1 MNEETKN
8 IDWVDGDNINE
19 VMFCEEFL
27 TDMPLKCINGKFFSI
42 DGIVSDTEIE
52 NIIYSRIKKVVNK
65 NLSKKVRQLIDVLKM
80 ECYLEELPVQ
90 TDRIHLKNATYYLD
104 GTFTEHKEFCINR
117 LPVSYNPN
125 APQPTVWLKFMA
137 DLLETEDILT
147 LQEFIGYC
155 LIPTNKAQKL
165 LLIIGKGGEGK
176 SRVGL
181 TLRSILGDNMNISS
195 IQKIEHNRFARADL
209 EHRLLMVDD
218 DMKME
223 ALKDTN
229 YIKSIVTLEDKMDL
243 ERKGQQSVQG
253 VLYVRFICFGNGSLN
268 ALHDRSYGFYRRQL
282 ILTTKDRP
290 TDREDD
296 PYLIDKLRLEAEG
309 ILLWALEGLHRLIN
323 NNYKFTISKRTANN
337 LKTAMKSSNNII
349 AFMESEGY
357 IRLEQ
362 KTMATSKDLYIA
374 YQKWCDDNTEKPVA
388 AKTFSSYL
396 IENEDYY
403 SIKHSTNIPSS
414 NGKKARGFTGV
425 FVQTSTSDYYKK
437 YT

>member
-1 MNEETKN
+1 MNDETKN
-8 IDWVDGDNINE
+8 IDWVDGDNVNE

-27 TDMPLKCINGKFFSI
+27 KDMPLKCINGKFFSV
-42 DGIVSDTEIE
+42 DGIVTDTEIE
-52 NIIYSRIKKVVNK
+52 NIIYSKLKKVVNK
-65 NLSKKVRQLIDVLKM
+65 NISKKVRQLADVLKM
-80 ECYLEELPVQ
+80 ECYSEELPVQ
-90 TDRIHLKNATYYLD
+90 TDRIHLKNGTYFLD
-104 GTFTEHKEFCINR
+104 GIFTEHKEFCINR
-117 LPVSYNPN
+117 LPVSYNPS
-125 APQPTVWLKFMA
+125 ASQPAVWLKFLA

-229 YIKSIVTLEDKMDL
+229 YIKSIVTLEDKMDI

-290 TDREDD
+290 ADREDD
-296 PYLIDKLRLEAEG
+296 PYLIDKLRLEAES

-323 NNYKFTISKRTANN
+323 NNYKFTISKRAAEN
-337 LKTAMKSSNNII
+337 LKIAMKSSNNII
-349 AFMESEGY
+349 SFMESEGY

-362 KTMATSKDLYIA
+362 RTMATSKDLYIA

-403 SIKHSTNIPSS
+403 GIKHSTNIPSS

>member
-1 MNEETKN
+1 
-8 IDWVDGDNINE
+8 
-19 VMFCEEFL
+19 
-27 TDMPLKCINGKFFSI
+27 
-42 DGIVSDTEIE
+42 
-52 NIIYSRIKKVVNK
+52 
-65 NLSKKVRQLIDVLKM
+65 
-80 ECYLEELPVQ
+80 
-90 TDRIHLKNATYYLD
+90 
-104 GTFTEHKEFCINR
+104 
-117 LPVSYNPN
+117 
-125 APQPTVWLKFMA
+125 
-137 DLLETEDILT
+137 
-147 LQEFIGYC
+147 
-155 LIPTNKAQKL
+155 
-165 LLIIGKGGEGK
+165 
-176 SRVGL
+176 
-181 TLRSILGDNMNISS
+181 MNISS

>member
-27 TDMPLKCINGKFFSI
+27 TSMPLKCINGKFFSV
-42 DGIVSDTEIE
+42 DGIKSDTEIE
-52 NIIYSRIKKVVNK
+52 NEIYSRIKKVINK

-80 ECYLEELPVQ
+80 ECYSEELSVQ
-90 TDRIHLKNATYYLD
+90 TDRIHLKNGTYFLD
-104 GTFTEHKEFCINR
+104 GTFTENKEFCINR
-117 LPVSYNPN
+117 LPVKYSKNSP
-125 APQPTVWLKFMA
+125 PPTVWLKFVE
-137 DLLETEDILT
+137 DLLEAEDILT

-181 TLRSILGDNMNISS
+181 TLRNILGDNMNISS

-290 TDREDD
+290 ADREDD

-403 SIKHSTNIPSS
+403 GIKHSTNIPSS

-425 FVQTSTSDYYKK
+425 FVQTSTSDYYRK